1 MNEVKV
7 AILGAAGRM
16 GQMLVQAV
24 SKTDGVVLSAAI
36 EMPGHPMIGKDAG
49 VVAQTEPTGVM
60 ITDMAN
66 APYADVFIDFT
77 FHAAVPANIEAAVKM
92 GAKGYVLATTG
103 LTEEERA
110 VMALASE
117 KMPVVHS
124 ANMSLGV
131 NVLLGLVKKAAEL
144 LDTTYDIELVEM
156 HHRHKKDAPSGTAIA
171 LAEAAAEGRNV
182 ALKDVAVYGREGISG
197 ERPYGEIA
205 LHALRG
211 GEVVG
216 DHTVIFAGEF
226 ERVEITHKAQ
236 SRAAFAKGS
245 MVAAKWVA
253 GKKPGIYTMCD
264 ALGL

>member
-1 MNEVKV
+1 
-7 AILGAAGRM
+7 M
-16 GQMLVQAV
+16 GQMLINEVAKMQ
-24 SKTDGVVLSAAI
+24 GVTLASAI
-36 EMPGHPMIGKDAG
+36 EMPGHPLIGKDSG
-49 VVAQTEPTGVM
+49 LVAQTEANGVA
-60 ITDMAN
+60 ITDIES
-66 APYADVFIDFT
+66 APYADVYIDFT
-77 FHAAVPANIEAAVKM
+77 FHSAIPGNIAAALKKE
-92 GAKGYVLATTG
+92 AKGYVLATTG
-103 LTEEERA
+103 LTPEERTA
-110 VMALASE
+110 MEDAA
-117 KMPVVHS
+117 KQIPVVHS

-171 LAEAAAEGRNV
+171 LAEAAAEGREV

-197 ERPYGEIA
+197 ERPVGEIA

-226 ERVEITHKAQ
+226 ERVELTHKAQ
-236 SRAAFAKGS
+236 SRAAFAKGALT
-245 MVAAKWVA
+245 AAKWLP
-253 GKKPGIYTMCD
+253 GNTPGIYSMCD